1 MNGRPVTPEEPV
13 AIAHEYVGGL
23 SIERLACKYH
33 RSPQFVRQ
41 AILSQGLRTRR
52 PGRGGQRKV
61 NEEQQLVIMNEY
73 RDGATIEML
82 GDKYGCSPGTV
93 RNVLSDHGVE
103 MRRTGRS
110 VGSSTGGCVDVDSPY
125 RRKARARFRALR
137 FGWAPEQ
144 FDQAW
149 EKQRGRCAVC
159 ETPMKP
165 HGRYNDSVAVD
176 HDHVTGRARSLV
188 CQMCNKGLG
197 QFKDSPSLLR
207 KAAGYLEAHQSP
219 MEKGG

>member
-1 MNGRPVTPEEPV
+1 MNGRPVASEER
-13 AIAHEYVGGL
+13 ASIAHEYVAGV

-41 AILSQGLRTRR
+41 SILSQGLSTRR

-61 NEEQQLVIMNEY
+61 VEEQQLAIVDEY

-82 GDKYGCSPGTV
+82 GDKYRCSPGTV

-103 MRRTGRS
+103 MRRTGRPS
-110 VGSSTGGCVDVDSPY
+110 ILAEGCIDEDSIY
-125 RRKARARFRALR
+125 RQKARARLRARL

-149 EKQRGRCAVC
+149 ESQHGLCAVC

-165 HGRYNDSVAVD
+165 YGRYNDSVSVD
-176 HDHVTGRARSLV
+176 HNHDTGKARSLV

-197 QFKDSPSLLR
+197 QFKDSPILLR
-207 KAAGYLEAHQSP
+207 KAASYLEAHQ
-219 MEKGG
+219 